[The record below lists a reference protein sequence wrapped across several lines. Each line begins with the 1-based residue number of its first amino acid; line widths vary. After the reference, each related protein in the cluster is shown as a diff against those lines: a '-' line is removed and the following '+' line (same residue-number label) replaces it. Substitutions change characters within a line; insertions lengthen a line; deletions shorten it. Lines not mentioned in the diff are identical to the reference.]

1 MNSSNPGTPP
11 SRMSVAVRRGRESIR
26 AGWQKLPAGR
36 FGRWPWL
43 SAAAVILLL
52 AAFTLS
58 RRIRS
63 ANGAEAT
70 TERES
75 ATATDSVV
83 TLDSASLRLAGIEI
97 ANAAPNTTSDLLAN
111 GTITYDANKVS
122 VIASRA
128 EGRVVSVLTDLGRSV
143 GAGQTMAVLESPE
156 VGGTRGDLGRAQAA
170 LETARQNYEREKR
183 LYDQQITPQ
192 KELLEAEGAYR
203 SATADHDAAVA
214 RLRALGGMTGKGGEY
229 ALTTPLAGIVVERN
243 ASPGQIVGPTTNLFT
258 VADLKRVWITVDVY
272 ESDLPRVRQ
281 GAAVDVA
288 PRALP
293 GETFRGYVTYA
304 GGVVDTTSRTIKVRV
319 DIENPALRLRPG
331 MFAQVKIAAAVG
343 QVSGPTGVVVPELAV
358 QDLNG
363 RSIVFVPGN
372 APGKFVA
379 RSVTTG
385 SSPAADMVT
394 ILAGLQPGERFVA
407 KGSFQLKSELQ
418 KASFGDDDK

>member
-1 MNSSNPGTPP
+1 MNSPNPSKPT
-11 SRMSVAVRRGRESIR
+11 SRIKLSLRQMTDSFR
-26 AGWQKLPAGR
+26 AGWQKLPGGR

-52 AAFTLS
+52 AAFTLG

-63 ANGAEAT
+63 ANGAET
-70 TERES
+70 TTDVERT
-75 ATATDSVV
+75 TATDSVV
-83 TLDSASLRLAGIEI
+83 TLDSTSLRLAGIEI
-97 ANAAPNTTSDLLAN
+97 ANAAPTTASDLLAN

-143 GAGQTMAVLESPE
+143 VAGQTMAVLESPE
-156 VGGTRGDLGRAQAA
+156 VGGTRGDLGKAQAA

-183 LYDQQITPQ
+183 LYEQQITPQ
-192 KELLEAEGAYR
+192 KELLEAEGSYR
-203 SATADHDAAVA
+203 SAIADHDAAVA
-214 RLRALGGMTGKGGEY
+214 RLRALGGMTGQGGQY
-229 ALTTPLAGIVVERN
+229 ALTTPLAGIVVVRN

-304 GGVVDTTSRTIKVRV
+304 GGIVDTTSRTIKVRV

-331 MFAQVKIAAAVG
+331 MFAQVKIAGPVG
-343 QVSGPTGVVVPELAV
+343 QATGSTGVVVPELAV

-363 RSIVFVPGN
+363 RSVVFVPEN

-379 RSVTTG
+379 RAVTTG
-385 SSPAADMVT
+385 AAPAPDMIT